1 MWQAGDDTDMDL
13 RLEMAISFFSF
24 FFSPY
29 ASILG
34 AWREALMIVNTLEIT
49 AWLFK
54 GHIIN
59 PATAQHCDPQ
69 HFHIHFKHSDV
80 NQYHN

>member
-1 MWQAGDDTDMDL
+1 MTQIWIRVL
-13 RLEMAISFFSF
+13 KWPFLSFQSF
-24 FFSPY
+24 TVIMRRFWE
-29 ASILG
+29 LG
-34 AWREALMIVNTLEIT
+34 HEALMIVNTLEIT

-69 HFHIHFKHSDV
+69 CFHIHFKHSDV
-80 NQYHN
+80 DQNHN